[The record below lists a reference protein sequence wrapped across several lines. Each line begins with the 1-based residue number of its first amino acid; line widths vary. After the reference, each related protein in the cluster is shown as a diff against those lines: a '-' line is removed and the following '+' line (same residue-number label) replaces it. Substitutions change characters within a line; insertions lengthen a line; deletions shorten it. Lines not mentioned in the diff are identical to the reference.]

1 MHCYQ
6 MSVLIS
12 RHSWPSLPLFFMIMN
27 AFSYWLWLLH
37 TLFLITLLIC
47 RQLWLYTVYIHDS
60 ERPVIPVQNKQNCQ
74 FSQNLDADQMLA
86 ISKEC
91 QMDLRWNQEWLVEF
105 ACCDC
110 FGFLQGLSNFSHLD
124 PGKESAVRLYFSFL
138 SSWCQRH

>member
-12 RHSWPSLPLFFMIMN
+12 RHSWPSLPLFFMN

-47 RQLWLYTVYIHDS
+47 RQLWLYTVHIHDS

-124 PGKESAVRLYFSFL
+124 PGKESAVRLYFSFF

>member
-12 RHSWPSLPLFFMIMN
+12 RHSWPSLPLFFMN

-60 ERPVIPVQNKQNCQ
+60 ERPVIPVQNKKKLPIFPEFRCWSNACHLKRMPNG
-74 FSQNLDADQMLA
+74 FEVKSGMAGWICLL
-86 ISKEC
+86 
-91 QMDLRWNQEWLVEF
+91 WLFWFF
-105 ACCDC
+105 A
-110 FGFLQGLSNFSHLD
+110 GS
-124 PGKESAVRLYFSFL
+124 EYFL
-138 SSWCQRH
+138 SSWPRKRKCCTSIF